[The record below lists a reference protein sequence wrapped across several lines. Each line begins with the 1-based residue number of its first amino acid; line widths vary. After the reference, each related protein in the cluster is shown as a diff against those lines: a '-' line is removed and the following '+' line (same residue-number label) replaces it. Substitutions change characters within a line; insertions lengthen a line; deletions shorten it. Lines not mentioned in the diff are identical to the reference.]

1 MWLANAE
8 IVYFQH
14 SLVSFM
20 KTKVMTRKI
29 QILKHSMDCTAV
41 RNELDGKRKCLYFGA
56 FSLTKHRRIIRI
68 GIQHTYIYIF
78 VSIDKQEM
86 RFVPIQKHFDPSC
99 ITFCKDF
106 AKWNNHFGFISL
118 TFSMQ
123 TILSWAC
130 YPKQIQFQ
138 NVSHKMVNGMKLF

>member
-1 MWLANAE
+1 MCLANAE

-29 QILKHSMDCTAV
+29 QILKHSMDCTEWNWMEKGNVFIFVLSRWLSVIASFA
-41 RNELDGKRKCLYFGA
+41 LA
-56 FSLTKHRRIIRI
+56 FSIH
-68 GIQHTYIYIF
+68 IYIF

>member
-20 KTKVMTRKI
+20 KTKVMARKI
-29 QILKHSMDCTAV
+29 QILKHSMDCT
-41 RNELDGKRKCLYFGA
+41 EWTEWKKEM
-56 FSLTKHRRIIRI
+56 SLFWCFLVDWTSSHHSHWRSA
-68 GIQHTYIYIF
+68 YIYIF

-123 TILSWAC
+123 TILSWEH
-130 YPKQIQFQ
+130 PKQIQFQ